1 MGSYAALEV
10 RTYAQ
15 ANVGH
20 PSDSLGLSYG
30 SDLLGS
36 VMSPISLDSVMNL
49 ISWGSVVSVIC
60 LGSVLRPTS
69 LGPVMALA
77 PRLDSDAFSS
87 EDEGVD
93 GPCTRPEHCQ
103 AYAQN
108 GQEEVTLVAA
118 WICDR
123 HQQLGNPFKAGHDWG
138 PDPERNAN
146 SHKDQSDVDLP
157 QRGPRNG
164 QHHLE
169 SLHDQRT
176 TRGKAQ

>member
-36 VMSPISLDSVMNL
+36 VMS
-49 ISWGSVVSVIC
+49 
-60 LGSVLRPTS
+60 PTS

-123 HQQLGNPFKAGHDWG
+123 HQQLGDPLEAGHDWG
-138 PDPERNAN
+138 PDPERNAKA
-146 SHKDQSDVDLP
+146 HKDQSDVDFP
-157 QRGPRNG
+157 QRGRRNG
-164 QHHLE
+164 QHHLD